1 MPNIY
6 CCRDSTRLAGNGG
19 CRPPATTNGTD
30 TRPWATEPQ
39 PRTLRRVGIPAPP
52 ARSTES
58 GTKQPDSKSGRL
70 RIGDYRPIGL
80 DSAGCFL
87 SSLVRQGV
95 CSSNGSGQNRTIP
108 VISGSLASDSS
119 PDYSTGRGR
128 RRPVQPEAEG
138 MGGLLQLP
146 PAPRRPRRPRRPNAL
161 RKTATKDSGPA
172 CHRPPSVT
180 HCRGHCVM
188 SHDIGIVPNLR

>member
-6 CCRDSTRLAGNGG
+6 CCRDSTGLAGNGG

-119 PDYSTGRGR
+119 TDYSGRGR
-128 RRPVQPEAEG
+128 RRPVQTEAEG
-138 MGGLLQLP
+138 MGGL
-146 PAPRRPRRPRRPNAL
+146 
-161 RKTATKDSGPA
+161 
-172 CHRPPSVT
+172 
-180 HCRGHCVM
+180 
-188 SHDIGIVPNLR
+188 